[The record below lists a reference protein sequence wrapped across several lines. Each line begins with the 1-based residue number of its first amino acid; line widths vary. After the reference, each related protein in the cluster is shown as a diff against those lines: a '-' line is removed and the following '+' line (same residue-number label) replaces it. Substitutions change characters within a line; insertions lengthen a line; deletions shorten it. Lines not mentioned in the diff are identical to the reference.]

1 MNVMDLIKDCQIPS
15 NMKSSLV
22 IHILYMK
29 IEKKLENKPRFFEE
43 YKKDQELTFPADH
56 LIGCNCNIKI
66 ICVTQQ

>member
-1 MNVMDLIKDCQIPS
+1 
-15 NMKSSLV
+15 
-22 IHILYMK
+22 MK

-66 ICVTQQ
+66 IRDTAMNRLLIVLKESLDVLQ